1 MKLMKQMTFL
11 PAFLFIITCAF
22 GQDVHYNYA
31 RGANF
36 SSYKT
41 YQWIEVPGAP
51 KTEPANTPPN
61 LPGLPSLPGGAP
73 NFPGTA
79 SDVRSTGSEDQLID
93 QDIRRAVDEQLA
105 QKGLTKVEKNGDLH
119 VIYHAAVRQEV
130 GINLS
135 GSGWGGRGYGGM
147 WDGSV
152 QGQSSTI
159 PIGTLVVDL
168 YDPASKQLIWR
179 GDATKTIDIKK
190 DPNKNYRNLQ
200 KALTKLFKNYPPQAN
215 K

>member
-1 MKLMKQMTFL
+1 MKQMTFL
-11 PAFLFIITCAF
+11 PAFLFTITCAF

-31 RGANF
+31 RGTNF
-36 SSYKT
+36 SAYKT
-41 YQWIEVPGAP
+41 YQWVEIESTP
-51 KTEPANTPPN
+51 KVEPPNVPPN

-105 QKGLTKVEKNGDLH
+105 QKGLTKVEKNADLQ
-119 VIYHAAVRQEV
+119 VIYHAAIHQEV
-130 GINLS
+130 GVNLS
-135 GSGWGGRGYGGM
+135 GSGWGGRGLGG
-147 WDGSV
+147 WLDGSI

-168 YDPASKQLIWR
+168 YDPARKQLIWR
-179 GDATKTIDIKK
+179 GDATKGIDLKK
-190 DPNKNYRNLQ
+190 DPDKNYKNLQ
-200 KALTKLFKNYPPQAN
+200 KAMAKLFKNYPPAPN